1 MLHLYYFNDMRFVD
15 DKKIRCIKYFTYHRV
30 DWIDKFRG
38 ESRLSVYPFRLE
50 IPAVRLR
57 RSHCL
62 CECHQAVYKPKNFVR
77 NLHNGWLIR
86 GRRGL
91 RPDKDN

>member
-1 MLHLYYFNDMRFVD
+1 MRFVD

-38 ESRLSVYPFRLE
+38 ESRLSVYPFQLE

-57 RSHCL
+57 GSHCL